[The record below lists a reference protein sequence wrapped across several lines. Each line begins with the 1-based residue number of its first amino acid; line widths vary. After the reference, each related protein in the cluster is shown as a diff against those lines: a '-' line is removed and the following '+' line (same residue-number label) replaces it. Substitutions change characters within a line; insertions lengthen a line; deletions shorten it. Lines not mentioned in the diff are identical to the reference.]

1 MAKKEKEQ
9 INKNTLQHA
18 EVFASYLQDYVIK
31 HKVIH
36 CTILQC
42 KEFCLSLWLWRS
54 LLQLKRS
61 LLSLPELCWEL
72 PLRPLQMVCP
82 VEVTSI
88 LSSRGEIQKVS
99 WWLLSPLITSHTE
112 IPITAKMVSQLR
124 AKTDSPM
131 MECKKALIEAKGD
144 FDRAEEILRVK
155 LGNKATKVG
164 SRIAAEGATMQPSII
179 HLYQTYEFNHR

>member
-1 MAKKEKEQ
+1 
-9 INKNTLQHA
+9 
-18 EVFASYLQDYVIK
+18 
-31 HKVIH
+31 
-36 CTILQC
+36 
-42 KEFCLSLWLWRS
+42 
-54 LLQLKRS
+54 
-61 LLSLPELCWEL
+61 
-72 PLRPLQMVCP
+72 MVCP

-88 LSSRGEIQKVS
+88 LSSQGEICKVLC
-99 WWLLSPLITSHTE
+99 WLLFPFIPSHTE

-164 SRIAAEGATMQPSII
+164 SRIAAEGATMQTSTL
-179 HLYQTYEFNHR
+179 HFYQTYEFNHR